1 MRKRKTNYPPA
12 KTDKRP
18 ARPDGLPGDRTRST
32 VATIDVDAAKGR
44 SGLVVGGRVR
54 VTGSGPYSNETV
66 TITKLISGV
75 IAQAIVTTD
84 AGDSRRVRTIDLE
97 PIPASSETPPAE
109 GRPTA

>member
-18 ARPDGLPGDRTRST
+18 ARPDGLPGDRARST
-32 VATIDVDAAKGR
+32 VAVIDVEAARGR
-44 SGLVVGGRVR
+44 SGLAVGGRVR
-54 VTGSGPYSNETV
+54 VAGSGPYSNETV

-97 PIPASSETPPAE
+97 PIPANNESTRADDHPA
-109 GRPTA
+109 G